1 MEPLFSDGE
10 LRAELHPQMDQMLA
24 AIARAGR
31 EEVQDSAYW
40 MDTYGAVPVELDV
53 EDIQTHRPEEGV
65 VSFIIPMSGTAEL
78 LKYRPTEHSNKIPEA
93 DVGTDQ
99 ILFTYE
105 IQVPELDEAH
115 EFKER
120 FHADLALLQQWLV
133 WSKNDVDKFV
143 AELAGVAADALLNR
157 REALDS
163 EDELMQGLGYPE
175 LVDEEQKDAIGA
187 PLG

>member
-1 MEPLFSDGE
+1 MGPLFSDGE
-10 LRAELHPQMDQMLA
+10 LSAELHPQMDQMIS

-31 EEVQDSAYW
+31 DEVQISGYW
-40 MDTYGAVPVELDV
+40 LETYGAIPVVLDV
-53 EDIQTHRPEEGV
+53 EHIQTHRPEEGV
-65 VSFIIPMSGTAEL
+65 VSFIVPMNGTAEL
-78 LKYRPTEHSNKIPEA
+78 LRYRPTEHSNKVPEA
-93 DVGTDQ
+93 EVGTDQ

-105 IQVPELDEAH
+105 IQVPELDEA
-115 EFKER
+115 EELKER

-133 WSKNDVDKFV
+133 WSRNDVDKFV

-157 REALDS
+157 RETLDA

-175 LVDEEQKDAIGA
+175 QVEEAPKDSIGA